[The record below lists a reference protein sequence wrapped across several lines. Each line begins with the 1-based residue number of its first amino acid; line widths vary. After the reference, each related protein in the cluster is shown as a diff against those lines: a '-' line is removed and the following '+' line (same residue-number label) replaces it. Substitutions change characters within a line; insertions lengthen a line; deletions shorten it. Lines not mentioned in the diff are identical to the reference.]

1 MKQQKLC
8 FVDFGFS
15 HITLAVCAINNDKF
29 ENILFLKTITAEIPL
44 EKLHHTSFYDK
55 NFDVLVSLVNEAE
68 KTLRTNICEI
78 VFLIKDKMIKH
89 YLEKQVLK
97 FTNIQKINQLN
108 MEKIAKLSISDFYNK
123 CRNNYE
129 ITDFI
134 KHNFKLDDDKILQNP
149 YKMKT
154 KSFELR
160 ASIFAVRKTSS
171 QLFCDF
177 LEKYKIHTKHYLCSS
192 EALYH
197 LYNEQKNKHTT
208 MIIDIGACN
217 TECLI
222 IHDNCIVFSSILE
235 MGGIDIT
242 RDIASVMKIYLK
254 DAEKIK
260 TALSIKNSNNLY
272 DEVKKIPMMKNISIS
287 QFRSILRQAE
297 EIADARFEEI
307 TRCLSEKINAIFKK
321 ICIGKI
327 LICGGSANY
336 KNSIKIIQDG
346 FNCQNVGFCNENDI
360 EKHYVFINKIT
371 NDKVRQRVF
380 TKNNISLLGAIA
392 FYIDS
397 LERYKL
403 AKRGFIF
410 NITKKFSC
418 LLKDIL
424 Y

>member
-15 HITLAVCAINNDKF
+15 HITLAICSICDNRFEKF
-29 ENILFLKTITAEIPL
+29 LFFKTVNADIPL
-44 EKLHHTSFYDK
+44 EKLHHTFIYEK
-55 NFDVLVSLVNEAE
+55 NFDTLVSLVDEAE
-68 KTLRTNICEI
+68 KTLKTNICEI
-78 VFLIKDKMIKH
+78 IFLIKDKMIRH
-89 YLEKQVLK
+89 HLEKQVLS

-108 MEKIAKLSISDFYNK
+108 MEKIAKLSINDFYN
-123 CRNNYE
+123 RSHNNYE

-160 ASIFAVRKTSS
+160 ASIFAIRKTSS
-171 QLFCDF
+171 QLFCDY
-177 LEKYKIHTKHYLCSS
+177 LEKYKIHTKHYICAS
-192 EALYH
+192 EALYYI
-197 LYNEQKNKHTT
+197 YNNQKNRHTT
-208 MIIDIGACN
+208 MIIDFGACN
-217 TECLI
+217 TECMI
-222 IHDNCIVFSSILE
+222 MHDNCIVFSFILE

-242 RDIASVMKIYLK
+242 RDIASVMRIYLK

-260 TALSIKNSNNLY
+260 TALSITNRDKLY

-287 QFRSILRQAE
+287 QFNSILQQAE

-307 TRCLSEKINAIFKK
+307 TRCLSEKINAVFKK
-321 ICIGKI
+321 INIGKI
-327 LICGGSANY
+327 LICGGCSNY
-336 KNSIKIIQDG
+336 KNAVKIIKQIFDHKNID
-346 FNCQNVGFCNENDI
+346 FVNEEDI
-360 EKHYVFINKIT
+360 AKNYVFLNKDI
-371 NDKVRQRVF
+371 DEKLRKQIF
-380 TKNNISLLGAIA
+380 IKNNASLLSTVA

-397 LERYKL
+397 LERYKM
-403 AKRGFIF
+403 AKTGFIF

-418 LLKDIL
+418 FLKDIL

>member
-29 ENILFLKTITAEIPL
+29 ENILFLKTITAEVPL

-55 NFDVLVSLVNEAE
+55 NFDVLVSLIDEAE
-68 KTLRTNICEI
+68 KTLNICEI

-134 KHNFKLDDDKILQNP
+134 KHNFKLDDGEILQNP

-171 QLFCDF
+171 QLFCNY
-177 LEKYKIHTKHYLCSS
+177 LEKYKIHTKHYLCAS

-208 MIIDIGACN
+208 MIIDMGACN
-217 TECLI
+217 TECI
-222 IHDNCIVFSSILE
+222 IMHDGCIVFSFILE
-235 MGGIDIT
+235 IGGIDIT
-242 RDIASVMKIYLK
+242 RDIASIMKIYLK

-260 TALSIKNSNNLY
+260 TALSIKNSDKLY
-272 DEVKKIPMMKNISIS
+272 DEVKKIPMMNNVSIS
-287 QFRSILRQAE
+287 QFKSILQQAE
-297 EIADARFEEI
+297 EVAD
-307 TRCLSEKINAIFKK
+307 
-321 ICIGKI
+321 
-327 LICGGSANY
+327 LICGGCSNY
-336 KNSIKIIQDG
+336 KNSINIIQEI
-346 FNCQNVGFCNENDI
+346 FSNQNVEACNENYI
-360 EKHYVFINKIT
+360 EKHHVFVNKIT
-371 NDKVRQRVF
+371 ENKIRQKVF

>member
-15 HITLAVCAINNDKF
+15 HVTLAVCAINNDKF
-29 ENILFLKTITAEIPL
+29 EELLFLKTITAEIPL

-134 KHNFKLDDDKILQNP
+134 KHNFKLDDGEILQNP

-171 QLFCDF
+171 QLFCNY
-177 LEKYKIHTKHYLCSS
+177 LETYKIHTKHYLCAS

-208 MIIDIGACN
+208 MIIDMGACN
-217 TECLI
+217 TECI
-222 IHDNCIVFSSILE
+222 IMHDGCIVFSFILE
-235 MGGIDIT
+235 IGGIDIT
-242 RDIASVMKIYLK
+242 RDIASIMKIYLK

-260 TALSIKNSNNLY
+260 TALSIKNNDKLY
-272 DEVKKIPMMKNISIS
+272 DEVKKIPMMNNVSIS
-287 QFRSILRQAE
+287 QFKSILQQAE
-297 EIADARFEEI
+297 EVADARFEEI
-307 TRCLSEKINAIFKK
+307 IRCLSEKINAIFKK

-327 LICGGSANY
+327 LICGGCSNY
-336 KNSIKIIQDG
+336 KNSINIIQEI
-346 FNCQNVGFCNENDI
+346 FSNQNVEVCNENYI
-360 EKHYVFINKIT
+360 EKHHVFVNKIT
-371 NDKVRQRVF
+371 ENKIRQKVF